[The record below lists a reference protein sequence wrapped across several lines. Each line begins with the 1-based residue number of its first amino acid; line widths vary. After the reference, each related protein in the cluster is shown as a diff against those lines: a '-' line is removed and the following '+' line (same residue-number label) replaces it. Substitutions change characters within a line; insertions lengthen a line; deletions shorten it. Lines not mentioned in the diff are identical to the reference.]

1 MVTFEVTVT
10 NQTTAQ
16 GRRGCRLWGGGRNSL
31 SSVACRCV
39 LTSTHPGSGT
49 SPRVRARE
57 GLCQTRLH
65 LPDAPAQPGSLASS
79 GTGGVGLPSCSAGP
93 KGPHVTHHAADV
105 RSRGSE
111 APRLSPQLR
120 PRGLPRCPSRCFLV
134 PEPSPPGRQSP
145 PAQAAALTHRAG
157 AGSVRTAEVS
167 PQHGPWRTN
176 IATMSRQ
183 DAPPERAL
191 GTAWVESQSLP

>member
-49 SPRVRARE
+49 SPRVRAR
-57 GLCQTRLH
+57 GSV
-65 LPDAPAQPGSLASS
+65 PDTPAPARRPAQPGSLASS
-79 GTGGVGLPSCSAGP
+79 RTGGVGLPSCSAGP

-176 IATMSRQ
+176 RATMSRQ

>member
-49 SPRVRARE
+49 SPRVRAR
-57 GLCQTRLH
+57 GSV
-65 LPDAPAQPGSLASS
+65 PDTPAPARRPRSAGEPGLLRDRRGRPALVL
-79 GTGGVGLPSCSAGP
+79 GGAQGPACHPSCCRREVSGL
-93 KGPHVTHHAADV
+93 
-105 RSRGSE
+105 R
-111 APRLSPQLR
+111 SPQLR

-176 IATMSRQ
+176 RATMSRQ